1 MIMTGSRMQIDD
13 ALRNAY
19 RTTFQEYARRLDAL
33 QSLMSSGTPDAARM
47 DAALLEVEQARIAYN
62 AARDQL
68 AKELVRPPS
77 PVPGNPAT
85 GNPATGNQAAGNKE
99 QRIRQTARLLWEVAG
114 RPDGSAEHDWSR
126 AEQLVRR
133 AAASS
138 CR

>member
-1 MIMTGSRMQIDD
+1 MQIDD

-33 QSLMSSGTPDAARM
+33 QILMNSGTPDAARM

-62 AARDQL
+62 AARDRL
-68 AKELVRPPS
+68 AKELVRAPLPPATGS
-77 PVPGNPAT
+77 PAT
-85 GNPATGNQAAGNKE
+85 GNKE
-99 QRIRQTARLLWEVAG
+99 HRIRQTARLLWEVAG

-138 CR
+138 CC